1 MQDARRVG
9 LVLAAIFAAGA
20 VSTAYLP
27 LWFTDQGLTPGQIGL
42 VLGLAS
48 VLRVVG
54 VPGGGWLADRIG
66 RRSVLV
72 AAAGLAAAA
81 ALALPSLHGVAALLP
96 ATVVLGV
103 CASLLSPLMDAVTLA
118 LARAGRLD
126 YGPTRAWGSV
136 AYMLATAGAGALL
149 ARSGSGVVP
158 VLLLIGYAAA
168 AVSAVRVPD
177 VPTPRMTGDTLIAA
191 EGPFRSPGFRWAL
204 LATVLIQGSHAA
216 YYGFATLHWRAAGI
230 GDTTIGLL
238 IAEGIL
244 AEVALFLWGKR
255 LIERL
260 GPPGLTACAAA
271 ACLLRWTVTGLT
283 VEVAALAA
291 VQLLHAVTFA
301 FQHLSTMLVLGRLPP
316 QRAAMAQA
324 LMSAIG
330 FSLATGVLVW
340 ATGQAYGTW
349 HGLVF
354 LPMAAVGGLALLTV
368 APLSRTAAGSR
379 R

>member
-1 MQDARRVG
+1 LEDARRVG

-27 LWFTDQGLTPGQIGL
+27 LWFTDRGLTPGQIGL
-42 VLGLAS
+42 VLGLSS

-81 ALALPSLHGVAALLP
+81 ALALPGLHGVAALLP
-96 ATVVLGV
+96 ATVGLGV

-118 LARAGRLD
+118 LARVGRLE

-149 ARSGSGVVP
+149 ARTGSGVVP
-158 VLLLIGYAAA
+158 VLLLAGYAAA
-168 AVSAVRVPD
+168 ALFALRVPD
-177 VPTPRMTGDTLIAA
+177 LSMPRLAGETIIAA
-191 EGPFRSPGFRWAL
+191 EGSFQSPAFRWAL

-238 IAEGIL
+238 IAEGIV

-255 LIERL
+255 LVERL

-283 VEVAALAA
+283 VDVAALAA

-330 FSLATGVLVW
+330 FSLTTGVLVW

-354 LPMAAVGGLALLTV
+354 LPMAVIGGLALLTV